1 MTDRARQDAV
11 DPDQTPP
18 HGTIDQDE
26 WRLGGSNPTDTKVFT
41 RTRVLWFVAF
51 VGAALIA
58 VYVLN
63 LVNPE

>member
-1 MTDRARQDAV
+1 MTDPLSQDAV

-18 HGTIDQDE
+18 HGTIYRDE
-26 WRLGGSNPTDTKVFT
+26 WRLGGSNPTETKAFS
-41 RTRVLWFVAF
+41 RTRVFWFVAF